1 MSSPYRLLTPGAIN
15 PKTAKGLALGVYT
28 CVLHLAPHRLS
39 GHNLC
44 ASASPGCIVACLNL
58 AGHGGIGI
66 ASHAALVASVQE
78 RAQHA
83 DARSRIRGVSNSV
96 QEARMRRSR
105 LWFADRPRFLEQLV
119 RDIELALTHA
129 RRAHLRLA
137 VRLNGTSDV
146 PYELYPVVRK
156 GRLYPHIFAA
166 FPRVQFYDYTK
177 HIKRLRDHA
186 SGKRVLP
193 HNYHLTFSLSEV
205 NRAEAAEA
213 LSLGFNVAAVWRDRA
228 LVEAAM
234 REGYTLEG
242 VRHDVMDGDASDLR
256 YRDAAGRDGRPG
268 AIVGLYVKGA
278 QGKRDASG
286 FVLD

>member
-1 MSSPYRLLTPGAIN
+1 
-15 PKTAKGLALGVYT
+15 
-28 CVLHLAPHRLS
+28 VLHLAPHKLS

-66 ASHAALVASVQE
+66 GSHAA
-78 RAQHA
+78 
-83 DARSRIRGVSNSV
+83 RIRGVSNSV

-105 LWFADRPRFLEQLV
+105 LWFADRPLFLSQLV

-129 RRAHLRLA
+129 RRARLRLA

-146 PYELYPVVRK
+146 PFELYPVVRK

-177 HIKRLRDHA
+177 RIKRLRDHA
-186 SGKRVLP
+186 GGKRILP
-193 HNYHLTFSLSEV
+193 HNYHLTFSLSET
-205 NRAEAAEA
+205 NRADAAAA
-213 LSLGFNVAAVWRDRA
+213 LAMGFNVAAVFRDRDR
-228 LVEAAM
+228 VEVAM
-234 REGYTLEG
+234 RDGYALEG
-242 VRHDVMDGDASDLR
+242 VRRDVIDGDESDLR
-256 YRDAAGRDGRPG
+256 YKDQAAHGEPGR
-268 AIVGLYVKGA
+268 IVGLYAKGA

>member
-1 MSSPYRLLTPGAIN
+1 MSSPYRLLTPGDTN
-15 PKTAKGLALGVYT
+15 PKTAKGRALGVYT
-28 CVLHLAPHRLS
+28 CVLHLAPHKLS

-66 ASHAALVASVQE
+66 GSHAA
-78 RAQHA
+78 
-83 DARSRIRGVSNSV
+83 RIRGVSNSV

-105 LWFADRPRFLEQLV
+105 LWFADRPLFLSQLV

-129 RRAHLRLA
+129 RRARLRLA

-146 PYELYPVVRK
+146 PYELYPVMRR
-156 GRLYPHIFAA
+156 GRVYPHIFAA

-186 SGKRVLP
+186 GGKRILP
-193 HNYHLTFSLSEV
+193 RNYHLTFSLSET
-205 NRAEAAEA
+205 NRADAAAA
-213 LSLGFNVAAVWRDRA
+213 LAMGFNVAAVFRDRA
-228 LVEAAM
+228 RVETAM
-234 REGYTLEG
+234 RDGYTLGG
-242 VRHDVMDGDASDLR
+242 VRHDVIDGDESDLR
-256 YRDAAGRDGRPG
+256 YRDGEAFRRRDAGENQAAHGEPGR
-268 AIVGLYVKGA
+268 IVGLYVKGA
-278 QGKRDASG
+278 QGKRDTSG